1 MNIELTDKSELLVKK
16 LKLIYADV
24 TFLYDSILDFQ
35 VI

>member
-1 MNIELTDKSELLVKK
+1 MNIELTDKSELIVKK
-16 LKLIYADV
+16 LKLICAVV